1 MVRYV
6 GQRPGPVPE
15 NRGIGVRDDME
26 LQLDGERQPVFP
38 DTLSPDDSTDVAI
51 PKSLTGIVSAT
62 LPMVALAACGSGGGS
77 SGTPTAVAPTPV
89 PPPVVVIPPTDTQA
103 SRFLVQSTMGPNRAD
118 IARVVSVGYDAW
130 ITEQFATARATSHW
144 DWLIAGGYN
153 AVANINSQNG
163 FDNTMWRQAI
173 SGQDQLRQRVG
184 QALMSFLVV
193 GIDGLNTNWRAF
205 AAANYVDILMDNAF
219 GNYRD
224 ILDKVTTSPAMGYYL
239 TYIGNRKASS
249 ATGAQP
255 DETYARELMQLF
267 TLGLNKLNADGTVQT
282 SGGNTIDAYTQD
294 DVSGLARVFTG
305 FTLDSTDAT
314 TPDRL
319 RRPLIQQASN
329 HELGTK
335 VFLGTTIP
343 ASTDGF
349 ASLRI
354 ALDTIFANAN
364 VPPFVSKQLI
374 QRLVTSNPTPAYVG
388 RVSAVFANNGSG
400 VRGDMKAVIRAI
412 LMDTEARSDANL
424 TAANFGKLREPV
436 IRLTNWARAYGA
448 TSPSD
453 AWAFGNT
460 TSPLNRLSQSPG
472 RSPSV
477 FNFFRPGYT
486 PPNTA
491 IATAGLVAPEMQ
503 ITNEPSVIAYI
514 NYIQTLIQSGTGD
527 VRANYTDILT
537 RATDAAALV
546 AEVNTVLAAGQLS
559 AATVTTIRTA
569 VESIGTTTPLLLA
582 NRVYTAILLTM
593 ASPDYLAQK

>member
-1 MVRYV
+1 M
-6 GQRPGPVPE
+6 
-15 NRGIGVRDDME
+15 RDDTE
-26 LQLDGERQPVFP
+26 VRIDI
-38 DTLSPDDSTDVAI
+38 DTMVEPPSSAAADKVSV
-51 PKSLTGIVSAT
+51 PKSLSGIVTVTMPA
-62 LPMVALAACGSGGGS
+62 LALAACGSGGATSGG
-77 SGTPTAVAPTPV
+77 GTPTAVTPT
-89 PPPVVVIPPTDTQA
+89 PPPVIIVPPTKAQA
-103 SRFLVQSTMGPNRAD
+103 SRFLAQSTMGATSAEVD
-118 IARVVSVGYDAW
+118 KVVASGYDAW
-130 ITEQFATARATSHW
+130 ITEQFALPRATSHW

-153 AVANINSQNG
+153 AAANINSQNG

-173 SGQDQLRQRVG
+173 TGQDQLRQRVG
-184 QALMSFLVV
+184 QALLSFLVV
-193 GIDGLNTNWRAF
+193 GIDGVNTNWRAF
-205 AAANYVDILMDNAF
+205 AAANYVDVLMDNAF

-239 TYIGNRKASS
+239 TYLGNRKANA

-255 DETYARELMQLF
+255 DENYARELMQLF
-267 TLGLNKLNADGTVQT
+267 TLGVSKLNADGTVQT
-282 SGGNTIDAYTQD
+282 SGTTTLDAYTQD

-305 FTLDSTDAT
+305 FNLDSTDST

-319 RRPLIQQASN
+319 RRPLIQQAAN

-343 ASTDGF
+343 ANTDGF

-388 RVSAVFANNGSG
+388 RVAAVFANNGSS

-412 LMDTEARSDANL
+412 LTDSEARSDANL

-436 IRLTNWARAYGA
+436 MRLTNWARAFGA

-460 TSPLNRLSQSPG
+460 TSSLNRLAQSPG

-503 ITNEPSVIAYI
+503 ITNEPSVIAYV
-514 NYIQTLIQSGTGD
+514 NYMQALIQSGTGD
-527 VRANYTDILT
+527 IRANYTDTLT
-537 RATDAAALV
+537 RAADSAALV
-546 AEVNTVLAAGQLS
+546 GEINTVLAAGQLS
-559 AATVTTIRTA
+559 AATVTAIRAA
-569 VESIGTTTPLLLA
+569 VDSIGTTTTALLT